1 MIPRSILLI
10 LCLFSTFGWAA
21 QTRLDMAGLV
31 KLLLAQGYHDIREV
45 ELEGEK
51 FEVDTLDADDQR
63 VQLQVDANT
72 GEITKKEVHRGFPGK
87 AALIFRK
94 KYSES
99 LNPYAIRFITLIL
112 LFTPSSTLVCIG

>member
-1 MIPRSILLI
+1 MNMIPRSILLI

-72 GEITKKEVHRGFPGK
+72 GEITKKE
-87 AALIFRK
+87 A
-94 KYSES
+94 E
-99 LNPYAIRFITLIL
+99 
-112 LFTPSSTLVCIG
+112 